1 MSCDGFAA
9 EVYDLFALGALEG
22 EERAELERHLA
33 EACET
38 CLGSVK
44 RGLSIWPALGVA
56 ITDDVE
62 FPGLRSR
69 IVRMAE
75 LTKSMPALSEPPKVH
90 AVQPRIANS
99 WFIRAMA
106 ALITVIV
113 GSAAWYAGR
122 QSAAFGTSHVIA
134 DLQQMQ
140 KDTAAARLELEKTKA
155 DNQTLRKSLD
165 SLKGGTI
172 ANDQAKLQAKATGL
186 EAELNQYKA
195 ALGREERAKA
205 ADGRIAAVL
214 ATPGVR
220 LLPLK
225 GVESAAHSTVY
236 SLLTEKGTVLL
247 VAAGL
252 PVPGGNRQ
260 YQLWFLRKEEPK
272 TTDGGLFTVEADG
285 RAVFEVDNP
294 ALSAGM
300 TGLAVTEEPQGGSPA
315 PTTTPILSAS
325 VEAAQQ

>member
-22 EERAELERHLA
+22 EERVELERHLA

-38 CLGSVK
+38 CLRSVK
-44 RGLSIWPALGVA
+44 RSLSIWPGLGAA
-56 ITDDVE
+56 ITNDAESPV
-62 FPGLRSR
+62 LRSR

-75 LTKSMPALSEPPKVH
+75 LSKSMPALSEPSRPSP
-90 AVQPRIANS
+90 AQPRITNS

-134 DLQQMQ
+134 DLQQTQ
-140 KDTAAARLELEKTKA
+140 KDTAAVRLELEKTKTENSA
-155 DNQTLRKSLD
+155 LQKSLD

-172 ANDQAKLQAKATGL
+172 ANDEAKLQARATGL
-186 EAELNQYKA
+186 EAELSQYKA
-195 ALGREERAKA
+195 ALAREERAKEA
-205 ADGRIAAVL
+205 NGRIAAVL

-220 LLPLK
+220 LVPLK

-236 SLLTEKGTVLL
+236 SLITDKGGVLL
-247 VAAGL
+247 VASGL
-252 PVPGGNRQ
+252 PVPSGNRQ

-272 TTDGGLFTVEADG
+272 ATDGGLFSVEADG
-285 RAVFEVDNP
+285 RAVLEVNNP
-294 ALSAGM
+294 ALTAGM
-300 TGLAVTEEPQGGSPA
+300 TGLAVTEEPQGGSPT
-315 PTTTPILSAS
+315 PTGAPILTAS
-325 VEAAQQ
+325 IEAAQQ